1 MLATKGCKLLASCV
15 SEASDRVF
23 VSSQMF
29 AGARIMSVS
38 SRWWSVKKLVVAGSV
53 ALISLQGI
61 PVLADGGP
69 ADMPADKP
77 PVAIDVIYKPAIASA
92 KKSLQEKLAK
102 LIKTDAFEASE
113 TASKLAAYE
122 FAEED
127 FKSADAHLTQAI
139 KLLSSCPESAEL
151 TSLDKK
157 MKLASLHKHL
167 GDCDIIEDRVLEAI
181 AHYEEAARSLNGL
194 QNQPSLKKRILR
206 ALGDAHMRQKSYNK
220 AIETFKTLLELQ
232 KESND
237 KAIAWTAVGLRDAY
251 EQLGDKEEADRYFTI
266 SSDIFRPLVKNAGMR
281 KHENTVPQIPL
292 DLWDALETEPESAP
306 AMSWEPDG
314 VMPWAVL
321 MCIHGMG
328 LHKSAFNAFGR
339 AMASRGVLV
348 FALDVRGFGS
358 WCKLD
363 RPKVNFDLC
372 ESDIIH
378 VASML
383 KKGMPGIPI
392 FLLGE
397 SMGGAIAL
405 QSAMS
410 SKDIVGVIS
419 SVPAAD
425 RYNGTKTKMKI
436 AWKVIV
442 GSKNEYDIT
451 KDVIEKVSHDEKL
464 VDEWKA
470 DREARFKLGTDEL
483 MKFDSFMNRTKA
495 KAQLLDKPVLI
506 VQGGA
511 DPLVKPASTIELY
524 DAIKATD
531 KTLIVLGYKEH
542 LIFENEQFFP
552 LMLEG
557 LTNWLRGH
565 AISAAPPPWQQKGLP
580 VGVQSSVLPASD

>member
-1 MLATKGCKLLASCV
+1 
-15 SEASDRVF
+15 
-23 VSSQMF
+23 
-29 AGARIMSVS
+29 MSGS
-38 SRWWSVKKLVVAGSV
+38 SRWECSKRLAAAAVTT
-53 ALISLQGI
+53 LIALQGI
-61 PVLADGGP
+61 PAIADGEP
-69 ADMPADKP
+69 ADLPPDKP
-77 PVAIDVIYKPAIASA
+77 PVALEQVYKPAIAEA
-92 KKSLQEKLAK
+92 KKALQEKLAK
-102 LIKTDAFEASE
+102 QIKSNAWDASA
-113 TASKLAAYE
+113 TASKLAACE

-127 FKSADAHLTQAI
+127 FKTADAHLTQAI
-139 KLLSSCPESAEL
+139 KLLESCPDYEGDQAVE
-151 TSLDKK
+151 KRRR
-157 MKLASLHKHL
+157 LAALHKHL
-167 GDCDIIEDRVLEAI
+167 GDCDIIEERVPEAI
-181 AHYEEAARSLNGL
+181 AHYEVAVKAMPDL
-194 QNQPSLKKRILR
+194 QDSSKQHVLMKKILR
-206 ALGDAHMRQKSYNK
+206 ALGDANMRQKNYNK
-220 AIETFKTLLELQ
+220 AIETFKSLFQLQ
-232 KESND
+232 RESND
-237 KAIAWTAVGLRDAY
+237 KTIGWTAVSIRDSY
-251 EQLGDKEEADRYFTI
+251 EQLGNKEEADKYFTI
-266 SSDIFRPLVKNAGMR
+266 SSDIFRPLVKNAGLK
-281 KHENTVPQIPL
+281 KHEAGVSQISV

-306 AMSWEPDG
+306 AISWEPAEG

-328 LHKSAFNAFGR
+328 LHKSAYEAFGR
-339 AMASRGVLV
+339 AMASRGVIV

-363 RPKVNFDLC
+363 KPKVNFDLC

-378 VASML
+378 IASML
-383 KKGMPGIPI
+383 KKSMPDVPI

-405 QSAMS
+405 QAAMN
-410 SKDIVGVIS
+410 SKDIEGVIS

-442 GSKNEYDIT
+442 GSKNDYDIT

-464 VDEWKA
+464 VDEWKS

-483 MKFDSFMNRTKA
+483 IKFDAFMNRTKM

-524 DAIKATD
+524 DAIKAKD
-531 KTLIVLGYKEH
+531 KTLIILGYKEH

-557 LTNWLRGH
+557 LVNWLRGH
-565 AISAAPPPWQQKGLP
+565 AKSSAPSPWKQKDLP
-580 VGVQSSVLPASD
+580 EGVQSSVLKKAPTVEAESPVTTTTVDAEVPADPKPSSTSP